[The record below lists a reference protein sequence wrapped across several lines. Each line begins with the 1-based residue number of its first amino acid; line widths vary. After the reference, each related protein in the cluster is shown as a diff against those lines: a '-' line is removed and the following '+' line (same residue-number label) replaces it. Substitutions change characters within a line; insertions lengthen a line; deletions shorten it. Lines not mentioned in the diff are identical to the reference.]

1 MKTLTLLALS
11 AILAPALLLAS
22 MSARRE
28 SWPWVTVAVAVL
40 AVAVG
45 GIQYLLDGG
54 MQ

>member
-1 MKTLTLLALS
+1 MKTAALLMLS

-22 MSARRE
+22 LSARRE
-28 SWPWVTVAVAVL
+28 SWPWVTVAAAVL

-54 MQ
+54 VQ